1 MHTLHSMGE
10 ALPILVAEQYHVA
23 LTKEILFAL
32 YCVEELLANGQK
44 GSAVLLIE
52 TQQDKDTATQAY
64 ALDTREPETEQLITA
79 GDVYWFKRVY
89 VFDDEGNGIVC
100 FERIP
105 TRAHKRTE

>member
-10 ALPILVAEQYHVA
+10 ALPVLVAGQYHVA
-23 LTKEILFAL
+23 VLKEILFAL
-32 YCVEELLANGQK
+32 YCVEELLAYGQK

-52 TQQDKDTATQAY
+52 TQQDLDTAVQTY
-64 ALDTREPETEQLITA
+64 ALNTREPETEQLIPA
-79 GDVYWFKRVY
+79 GNAFWFKRVY